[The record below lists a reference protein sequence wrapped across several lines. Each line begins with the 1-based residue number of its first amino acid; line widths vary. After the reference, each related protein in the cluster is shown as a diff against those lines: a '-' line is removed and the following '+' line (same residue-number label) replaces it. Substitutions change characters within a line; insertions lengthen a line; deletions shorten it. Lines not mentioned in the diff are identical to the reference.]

1 MYIFDTSRNAG
12 KLRDNKKI
20 GFETRTCSIWR
31 SIKILIIELS
41 AFHRNGT
48 IKIMIIIIYMDVKDI
63 EDVKYVEQN
72 FYMELWKIINQ
83 QNTKTE
89 KVYKSHYINR

>member
-1 MYIFDTSRNAG
+1 M
-12 KLRDNKKI
+12 
-20 GFETRTCSIWR
+20 
-31 SIKILIIELS
+31 IL
-41 AFHRNGT
+41 
-48 IKIMIIIIYMDVKDI
+48 IIYMDAKDI
-63 EDVKYVEQN
+63 EDAKYVEQN

>member
-1 MYIFDTSRNAG
+1 M
-12 KLRDNKKI
+12 
-20 GFETRTCSIWR
+20 
-31 SIKILIIELS
+31 LIIELS

-48 IKIMIIIIYMDVKDI
+48 IKNMIIIIYMDVKDI
-63 EDVKYVEQN
+63 EDAKYVEQN
-72 FYMELWKIINQ
+72 FYMELLKIINQ

>member
-1 MYIFDTSRNAG
+1 
-12 KLRDNKKI
+12 
-20 GFETRTCSIWR
+20 
-31 SIKILIIELS
+31 
-41 AFHRNGT
+41 
-48 IKIMIIIIYMDVKDI
+48 MIIIIYMDVKDI

-89 KVYKSHYINR
+89 KVYKSHYIIR